1 MKKTRRKCHRTG
13 TIREKKD
20 SLGMENK
27 LLKLKENQQKDW
39 EIKLRKFP
47 RMQGQKTKKHKVG
60 EKI

>member
-1 MKKTRRKCHRTG
+1 
-13 TIREKKD
+13 
-20 SLGMENK
+20 MENK

-47 RMQGQKTKKHKVG
+47 SMQGQKTKKHKVG